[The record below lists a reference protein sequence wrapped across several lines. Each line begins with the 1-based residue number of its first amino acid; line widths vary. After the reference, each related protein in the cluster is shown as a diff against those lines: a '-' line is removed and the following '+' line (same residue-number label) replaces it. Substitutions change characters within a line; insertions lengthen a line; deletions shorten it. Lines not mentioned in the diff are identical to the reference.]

1 MEGNLAV
8 AHCLWYVV
16 LHSLQTSQR
25 HFLNLDI
32 DAFFETSTTST
43 ATEAD
48 VSPTKRRRL
57 DTVTINLWPNKIQK
71 HIQAPGVLQQIA
83 GHTQSNSSVSCLN
96 GLETHAYS
104 SASNKAGVQTFR
116 ELFRRASSVLKDLHT
131 AKQKLIAMHALHVL
145 VFVYAPLRRFG
156 SFWLFDKVI
165 CLARRGLRLVGA
177 NVPSRCVTFS
187 FRFSLLFLYIYIM

>member
-1 MEGNLAV
+1 M
-8 AHCLWYVV
+8 
-16 LHSLQTSQR
+16 
-25 HFLNLDI
+25 
-32 DAFFETSTTST
+32 
-43 ATEAD
+43 
-48 VSPTKRRRL
+48 SPAKRRRL

-156 SFWLFDKVI
+156 SFWLFEKVL
-165 CLARRGLRLVGA
+165 CLARRGLRIVGS

-187 FRFSLLFLYIYIM
+187 FRFSLLLLLFF